1 MRTTH
6 IDKQSS
12 DKKADKN
19 EIESTEKLE
28 IRKPE
33 TIIKPPSRFLG
44 VFDLKELTRRIDL
57 LLALAERDIKV
68 RYRRTLIGI
77 GWAIV
82 QPLFQMIVFSII
94 FGKFA
99 KMETGEIPYPVYI
112 YSALVPWQFF
122 SRSLTEASMSVVGNA
137 NVISKIYFPRVIL
150 PLSVILSAGFDF
162 LFVFSVLIFLMII
175 YGILPSL
182 NILFFPLFLIL
193 QIMCALG
200 VALWLAPINV
210 KYRDVKYT
218 LQFINQLWFFATPIV
233 YPSHIIPEKFR
244 IIQFINPM
252 TGVVEGYRWSL
263 INSPAPDISH
273 LIISVSIILF
283 LFITGFI
290 YFHRQEKDFA
300 DII

>member
-1 MRTTH
+1 MRTT
-6 IDKQSS
+6 QT
-12 DKKADKN
+12 DKKSDEQVNKN
-19 EIESTEKLE
+19 QVKFNKKPE

-33 TIIKPPSRFLG
+33 TIIKPPSKFLG
-44 VFDLKELTRRIDL
+44 VFDLKEITRRIDL
-57 LLALAERDIKV
+57 LLALAERDIKI

-77 GWAIV
+77 GWAII

-99 KMETGEIPYPVYI
+99 KMETGQIPYPVYI

-137 NVISKIYFPRVIL
+137 GIISKIYFPRIIL

-162 LFVFSVLIFLMII
+162 LFVFSVLIALMII
-175 YGILPSL
+175 YGIFPSL
-182 NILFFPLFLIL
+182 NILFFPLFLML

-200 VALWLAPINV
+200 VALWLAPLNV

-218 LQFINQLWFFATPIV
+218 LQFVNQLWFFATPIV
-233 YPSHIIPEKFR
+233 YSPYIIPEKWR
-244 IIQFINPM
+244 IIPFINPM

-263 INSPAPDISH
+263 IGAAPPDISH

-283 LFITGFI
+283 LFVTGFI

>member
-1 MRTTH
+1 MRTTQTDNL
-6 IDKQSS
+6 DKQ
-12 DKKADKN
+12 ADKN
-19 EIESTEKLE
+19 QVKFTEKPE

-33 TIIKPPSRFLG
+33 TIIKPPNKFFG

-57 LLALAERDIKV
+57 LLAFAERDIKV

-99 KMETGEIPYPVYI
+99 KMETGQIPYPVYI

-137 NVISKIYFPRVIL
+137 GVISKIYFPRVIL

-162 LFVFSVLIFLMII
+162 LFVFSVLIVLMII
-175 YGILPSL
+175 YGIFPSL
-182 NILFFPLFLIL
+182 NILVFPLFLIL

-233 YPSHIIPEKFR
+233 YSPYIIPEKWR

-263 INSPAPDISH
+263 IGAPPPDISH
-273 LIISVSIILF
+273 LIISISVILF
-283 LFITGFI
+283 LFITGFV
-290 YFHRQEKDFA
+290 YFHRKEKDFA

>member
-1 MRTTH
+1 M
-6 IDKQSS
+6 SS
-12 DKKADKN
+12 
-19 EIESTEKLE
+19 
-28 IRKPE
+28 KPE
-33 TIIKPPSRFLG
+33 TVIKPPNRFLG
-44 VFDLKELTRRIDL
+44 VFDIKELKRRIDL
-57 LLALAERDIKV
+57 LFAFAERDIKV

-77 GWAIV
+77 GWAII
-82 QPLFQMIVFSII
+82 QPLFQMIIFSII

-99 KMETGEIPYPVYI
+99 KIETGQIPYPVYI

-137 NVISKIYFPRVIL
+137 GIISKIYFPRVIL

-162 LFVFSVLIFLMII
+162 LFVFAVLILLMII
-175 YGILPSL
+175 YGIFPSL
-182 NILFFPLFLIL
+182 NIIFFPLFLVL

-218 LQFINQLWFFATPIV
+218 LQFLNQLWFFATPIV
-233 YPSHIIPEKFR
+233 YPPHIIPEKWR
-244 IIQFINPM
+244 VIQFFNPM

-263 INSPAPDISH
+263 LGAQPPEPSH
-273 LIISVSIILF
+273 LLISIFTILL
-283 LFITGFI
+283 LFISGFI

-300 DII
+300 DIV

>member
-1 MRTTH
+1 MRTT
-6 IDKQSS
+6 QT
-12 DKKADKN
+12 DKKSDEQVNKN
-19 EIESTEKLE
+19 QVKFNKKPE

-33 TIIKPPSRFLG
+33 TIIKPPSKFLG
-44 VFDLKELTRRIDL
+44 VFDLKEITRRMDL
-57 LLALAERDIKV
+57 LLALAERDIKI

-77 GWAIV
+77 GWAII

-99 KMETGEIPYPVYI
+99 KMETGQIPYPVYI

-137 NVISKIYFPRVIL
+137 GVISKIYFPRIIL

-162 LFVFSVLIFLMII
+162 LFVFSVLIALMII
-175 YGILPSL
+175 YGIFPSL
-182 NILFFPLFLIL
+182 NTLFFPLFLIL

-200 VALWLAPINV
+200 VALWLAPLNV

-218 LQFINQLWFFATPIV
+218 LQFVNQLWFFATPIV
-233 YPSHIIPEKFR
+233 YSPYIIPEKWR
-244 IIQFINPM
+244 IIPFINPM

-263 INSPAPDISH
+263 IGAAPPDISH

-283 LFITGFI
+283 LFVTGFI